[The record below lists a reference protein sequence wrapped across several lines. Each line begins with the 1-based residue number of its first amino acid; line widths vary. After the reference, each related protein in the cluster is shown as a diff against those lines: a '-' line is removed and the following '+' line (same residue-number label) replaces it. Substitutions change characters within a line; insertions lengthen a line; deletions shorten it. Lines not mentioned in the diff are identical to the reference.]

1 MVTEVIGKLRFVR
14 WWQYSYCI
22 TLIKAISRTGSLFEE
37 KKIKEKKKCCLHSFF
52 RNGYIR
58 WDFCD
63 YTSRVSFIGCT
74 SNDVFPLTGLRYRYV
89 LTAEMV
95 RSTFIARG
103 HQIPI
108 RLGRS
113 QLGQSHMETWGVF
126 SECQRGQFSIRNRTK
141 CIDSNTSERRNTLYS
156 QVSNCTY
163 VLWKYMVV
171 FSVSSSVF
179 INVLVHVKA
188 SNYCA

>member
-1 MVTEVIGKLRFVR
+1 MVTDIIGKLRFAQ
-14 WWQYSYCI
+14 WWQYSYCV
-22 TLIKAISRTGSLFEE
+22 TMIKAISRT
-37 KKIKEKKKCCLHSFF
+37 FF
-52 RNGYIR
+52 FQNRYIR

-63 YTSRVSFIGCT
+63 NTVRLSFKFISYT

-89 LTAEMV
+89 LTTEMV
-95 RSTFIARG
+95 RSTFITRG

-126 SECQRGQFSIRNRTK
+126 SERQRGQFSIRNRTK

-156 QVSNCTY
+156 QVSNMYSESTWSSFPCHRQY
-163 VLWKYMVV
+163 LLMYWYMSRRLIIVL
-171 FSVSSSVF
+171 
-179 INVLVHVKA
+179 N
-188 SNYCA
+188 

>member
-1 MVTEVIGKLRFVR
+1 MC
-14 WWQYSYCI
+14 S
-22 TLIKAISRTGSLFEE
+22 GSKSSSNFSTPWRLLE
-37 KKIKEKKKCCLHSFF
+37 KKCCLHSFF
-52 RNGYIR
+52 FQNRYIR

-63 YTSRVSFIGCT
+63 NTVRLSFKFISYT
-74 SNDVFPLTGLRYRYV
+74 SNDVLPLTGLRYRYV
-89 LTAEMV
+89 LTTEMV
-95 RSTFIARG
+95 RSTFITRG

-126 SECQRGQFSIRNRTK
+126 SERQRGQFSIRNRTK

>member
-1 MVTEVIGKLRFVR
+1 MLPTFIFSEMGTYV
-14 WWQYSYCI
+14 
-22 TLIKAISRTGSLFEE
+22 
-37 KKIKEKKKCCLHSFF
+37 
-52 RNGYIR
+52 R

-63 YTSRVSFIGCT
+63 NTSRVSFSFIGCT
-74 SNDVFPLTGLRYRYV
+74 SNDVFPLTGLRHRYV

-95 RSTFIARG
+95 RSTFITRG

-126 SECQRGQFSIRNRTK
+126 SERQRGQFSIRNRTK

-163 VLWKYMVV
+163 SESTWSSFPCHRQYLLMYWYM
-171 FSVSSSVF
+171 SRRL
-179 INVLVHVKA
+179 IIELN
-188 SNYCA
+188 